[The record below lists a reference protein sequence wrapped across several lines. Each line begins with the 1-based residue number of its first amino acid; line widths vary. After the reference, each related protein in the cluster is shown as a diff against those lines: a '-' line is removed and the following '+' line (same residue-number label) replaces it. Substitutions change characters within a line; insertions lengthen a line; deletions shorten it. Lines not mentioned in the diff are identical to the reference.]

1 MSKDKLKELIE
12 AKAERVAK
20 NKIEELRKHLE
31 RNFPH
36 ELQVAIFQSVGF
48 WDSKNEESKKLRKLF
63 FDKELEN
70 QETEFFNKIES
81 VFYNLNN

>member
-1 MSKDKLKELIE
+1 MNRDKLKELIK
-12 AKAERVAK
+12 AKAERVAQ
-20 NKIEELRKHLE
+20 NKIEELKKHLE
-31 RNFPH
+31 RNFPY
-36 ELQVAIFQSVGF
+36 ELQRAMFQSVGF
-48 WDSKNEESKKLRKLF
+48 WDNKSEESKKLRKLF

>member
-1 MSKDKLKELIE
+1 LIE

-20 NKIEELRKHLE
+20 NKIEDLRKYLE
-31 RNFPH
+31 INFPH
-36 ELQVAIFQSVGF
+36 DLHRAMFTSVGF
-48 WDSKNEESKKLRKLF
+48 WDSKSEESKKLRKLF

>member
-1 MSKDKLKELIE
+1 MSRDKLRELIE

-20 NKIEELRKHLE
+20 NKIEDLRKYLE
-31 RNFPH
+31 RNFPY
-36 ELQVAIFQSVGF
+36 ELQSAMFTSVGF
-48 WDSKNEESKKLRKLF
+48 LDSKSEESKKLRKLF